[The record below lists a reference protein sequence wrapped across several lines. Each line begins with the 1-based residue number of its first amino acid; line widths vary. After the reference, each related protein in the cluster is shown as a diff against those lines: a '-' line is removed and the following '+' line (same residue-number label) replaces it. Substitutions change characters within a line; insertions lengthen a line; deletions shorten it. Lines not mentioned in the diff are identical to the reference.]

1 MRFAIKNEIPC
12 TENTEY
18 LIFLKKR
25 KNKLSIVKFLLL
37 KEIVL
42 WNIPFGWGVEPHC
55 NIINGTLAVAFSTD
69 FI

>member
-18 LIFLKKR
+18 LIFLKKE
-25 KNKLSIVKFLLL
+25 KKQMIYSKIPL

-42 WNIPFGWGVEPHC
+42 WNIPFHRGIKTHC
-55 NIINGTLAVAFSTD
+55 NIVNSTLAVAFSTD